1 MHRKACDAVC
11 VCTCVNI
18 NGSRC
23 RGAHGLYVFP
33 RWCQLWWAAVKGE
46 TRGGWE
52 CLIDS
57 ALSLPFTMY
66 SSLYCF
72 LSHSLRQ
79 LRLLALS
86 IITVSVDSW
95 PIRCYF
101 SFPSKCLPLFLL
113 SCSLQPSRRP
123 RPSVKVETLI
133 SEMLRNNRKPHT
145 VYRWYTEN
153 VTTHLSGGLETS
165 PPCPH
170 THKHTLKCAPIEALR
185 KF

>member
-57 ALSLPFTMY
+57 ALSLSP
-66 SSLYCF
+66 SLCT
-72 LSHSLRQ
+72 
-79 LRLLALS
+79 ALS
-86 IITVSVDSW
+86 IVFSRILSVSFVSWLCRLSVDSW
-95 PIRCYF
+95 PIRCYC
-101 SFPSKCLPLFLL
+101 SFLSNCLPLFLL

-170 THKHTLKCAPIEALR
+170 THKHTLKNTPIEALR